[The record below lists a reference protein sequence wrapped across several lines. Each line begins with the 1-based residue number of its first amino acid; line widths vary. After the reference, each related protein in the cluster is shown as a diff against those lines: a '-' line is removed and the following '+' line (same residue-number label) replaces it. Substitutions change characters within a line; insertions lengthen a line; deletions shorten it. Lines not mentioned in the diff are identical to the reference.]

1 MIELELK
8 KHLEDKTK
16 LDVFLMLP
24 TNKPKKF
31 ISFERIGGNYD
42 NMLKSSTFAI
52 QSWGESLFDVAT
64 LNEEIKDYLNE
75 FTENEKVS
83 KVKINSDYNF
93 TDTRT
98 KKYRYQIVA
107 EIWHY

>member
-1 MIELELK
+1 MTENSEKIKEKNYE
-8 KHLEDKTK
+8 
-16 LDVFLMLP
+16 
-24 TNKPKKF
+24 
-31 ISFERIGGNYD
+31 IYD
-42 NMLKSSTFAI
+42 NFL
-52 QSWGESLFDVAT
+52 
-64 LNEEIKDYLNE
+64 KDYLNE

>member
-8 KHLEDKTK
+8 KHLEDRTK
-16 LDVFLMLP
+16 LDVYLMLP
-24 TNKPKKF
+24 INKPKEF

-42 NMLKSSTFAI
+42 NMLKSSTFTI
-52 QSWGESLFDVAT
+52 QSWGESLFSVAT
-64 LNEEIKDYLNE
+64 LNERIKDYLNE
-75 FTENEKVS
+75 FVENEKVS

-93 TDTRT
+93 TDTTT
-98 KKYRYQIVA
+98 KKYRYQIVV

>member
-8 KHLEDKTK
+8 NYLEEKTK
-16 LDVFLMLP
+16 LDVFMMLP
-24 TNKPKKF
+24 INKPKEF
-31 ISFERIGGNYD
+31 ISIERIGGDYE

-52 QSWGESLFDVAT
+52 QSWGESLFNVAT
-64 LNEEIKDYLNE
+64 LNEEIKNHLFE

-93 TDTRT
+93 TDTTT